1 MTYKFNWAAE
11 KADIPYSIDSKSFD
25 FNRVKNQSFKL
36 EEQKIE
42 LEARELEIKNQEKQL
57 ELDKREDAINLAR
70 HRFESGEDR

>member
-36 EEQKIE
+36 EEQRSTRGKGARDKI
-42 LEARELEIKNQEKQL
+42 RKN
-57 ELDKREDAINLAR
+57 N
-70 HRFESGEDR
+70 